1 MCVVFLAR
9 SPVPAFTNLCACAR
23 VCFAELNV
31 RIVNFSFP
39 SNECANQNSCDFQI
53 IRTTEQEE
61 KTDEKFIHLE
71 IPINQTK
78 YLVNNHNFVLYW
90 ATVIQ
95 MHSFNSTHSFRAS
108 LLM

>member
-9 SPVPAFTNLCACAR
+9 LPVSAFINLCACAR

-31 RIVNFSFP
+31 RNVNFSVP

-53 IRTTEQEE
+53 IRTPEQEE

-78 YLVNNHNFVLYW
+78 YLVNNHNFDYIEPL
-90 ATVIQ
+90 
-95 MHSFNSTHSFRAS
+95 
-108 LLM
+108 